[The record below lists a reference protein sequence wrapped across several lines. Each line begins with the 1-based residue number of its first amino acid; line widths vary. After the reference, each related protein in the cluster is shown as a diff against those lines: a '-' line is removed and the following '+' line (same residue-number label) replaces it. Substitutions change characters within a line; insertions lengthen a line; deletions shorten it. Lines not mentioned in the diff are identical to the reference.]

1 VFDDVQT
8 PPSSLSGQLIPR
20 FEVPAGMRW
29 PHDGRETAPATDG
42 AEANDDEPAPAAV
55 RTGIPEPERQLWC
68 AVIIHTLYEAAGRV
82 AYAERGEHDQV
93 RREAVAWF
101 EEAGEDFAAVCDM
114 AGFLPGAIRDN
125 ALKVIRRGRLPRMRI
140 PKAG

>member
-1 VFDDVQT
+1 MFDDVET
-8 PPSSLSGQLIPR
+8 ARHPLSGQVVPR
-20 FEVPAGMRW
+20 FDVPASVRW
-29 PHDGRETAPATDG
+29 PRPGH
-42 AEANDDEPAPAAV
+42 EPAPATAGV
-55 RTGIPEPERQLWC
+55 AGNGDEPPPAAARAGIPDPERQLWC

-101 EEAGEDFAAVCDM
+101 EEAGEDFTCVCDM